1 MLSIENIHVFYGKVA
16 AVKGLSL
23 KVKKGQIVTLLGA
36 NGTGKTTALNT
47 VSGFLRPTKGSI
59 TYKNQ
64 TINTLRSDKIVRMG
78 LVQVSQNRDLFPAL
92 SVYDNLMLGGLLQ
105 KNSQSLH
112 ETLDRVYEYFPILEK
127 RKTQDAGL
135 LSGGE
140 QQMLAIGRALMSNP
154 EFILLD
160 EPTTGLAPLIVKSIA
175 EIIKIINEQGIT
187 ILWVEQNAITAISV
201 ADYVY
206 ILRDGRVV
214 YEGAP
219 SELPENKKEFFR
231 QYYI

>member
-1 MLSIENIHVFYGKVA
+1 MLSVENIHVFYGKIA

-23 KVKKGQIVTLLGA
+23 KVEKGQIVTLLGA
-36 NGTGKTTALNT
+36 NGTGKTTVLNT
-47 VSGFLRPTKGSI
+47 ISGFLRSSKGSI
-59 TYKNQ
+59 TYNDQKISN
-64 TINTLRSDKIVRMG
+64 LRSDKIVRLG

-105 KNSQSLH
+105 KNSQLLS
-112 ETLDRVYEYFPILEK
+112 EALDRVYEYFPILKK
-127 RKTQDAGL
+127 RKSQDAGL

-140 QQMLAIGRALMSNP
+140 QQMLAIGRALMSSP

-160 EPTTGLAPLIVKSIA
+160 EPTTGLAPLIVKNIT

-187 ILWVEQNAITAISV
+187 ILWVEQNAITAISI
-201 ADYVY
+201 ADYLY

-214 YEGAP
+214 YEGVP
-219 SELPENKKEFFR
+219 GDLPENKKDFFR
-231 QYYI
+231 EYYI